1 MKIYLTENK
10 SQGSLVKKAR
20 EEISWSPLKCGN
32 FITKQKVSD
41 NWLGDIFN
49 QAGLAASVMATVT
62 DR

>member
-20 EEISWSPLKCGN
+20 EEISWSPLQCGN

-41 NWLGDIFN
+41 KWLGDIFH